1 MSLGCFESGTL
12 GYRDGR
18 IGEILQKTSA
28 ESVGKRRGPAPEE
41 STVLAG
47 ALSLLLGL
55 ALLLASPPAAQAF
68 HQEDRLGISLF
79 DSREN
84 APEIQAPDLS
94 GQTLRLSS
102 FRGKVVLLNF
112 WATWC
117 DACRD
122 EIPALVSLSKS
133 LKGEPFAVVSV
144 AMDHRTARI
153 LPFAKKFGIVYP
165 VLEGRKGSVDS
176 RYFGMGLPQS
186 YVIRADGTLVG
197 RVMGPRPWSSPEF
210 VHYFRA
216 MAEEG
221 RKTAATGG
229 RRNP

>member
-1 MSLGCFESGTL
+1 MGSRQSFPKARREIFTPGGDWRRLYSL
-12 GYRDGR
+12 
-18 IGEILQKTSA
+18 
-28 ESVGKRRGPAPEE
+28 
-41 STVLAG
+41 
-47 ALSLLLGL
+47 
-55 ALLLASPPAAQAF
+55 
-68 HQEDRLGISLF
+68 
-79 DSREN
+79 
-84 APEIQAPDLS
+84 
-94 GQTLRLSS
+94 
-102 FRGKVVLLNF
+102 
-112 WATWC
+112 
-117 DACRD
+117 
-122 EIPALVSLSKS
+122 LSKS

-210 VHYFRA
+210 VRYFRA

>member
-1 MSLGCFESGTL
+1 MDE
-12 GYRDGR
+12 RGR
-18 IGEILQKTSA
+18 EILHQNGRVERGEGQPRERPPGGRTGSA
-28 ESVGKRRGPAPEE
+28 MAW
-41 STVLAG
+41 LLG
-47 ALSLLLGL
+47 AVLLL
-55 ALLLASPPAAQAF
+55 LLSPGSARAF
-68 HQEDRLGISLF
+68 HKEDSLGISLF
-79 DSREN
+79 DTRES

-94 GQTLRLSS
+94 GKTMTLSS

-122 EIPALVSLSKS
+122 EIPALIALSKS

-144 AMDHRTARI
+144 AMDRRTGHI
-153 LPFAKKFGIVYP
+153 PPFVRKFGIDYP
-165 VLEGRKGSVDS
+165 VLEGRKGEVDS

-197 RVMGPRPWSSPEF
+197 RAMGARPWSSPEF
-210 VHYFRA
+210 VGYFRNLA
-216 MAEEG
+216 
-221 RKTAATGG
+221 KQATSTGEKGG